1 MIRRRWLGFGIWGLG
16 IWVSLEAAPAV
27 DIGALKDEV
36 AGIRGLAFKK
46 EFAASAIDREGL
58 AKVLAEEL
66 AHEVPPEKLRTT
78 ARVYSLLGLVPEGFD
93 LGKATLEVLTLGV
106 GGIYIPRRTS
116 LYHLSDLS
124 GMALPILAHEVQH
137 ALQDQ
142 HWPITPR
149 DDERKADSDRM
160 LAYHAVVEGDAMAVM
175 AEYAKRNP
183 GTARLAGEELAQQF
197 FNSAKIGEYPPILSE
212 PMTMPYVQGHRFVNR
227 IREKGGWKGV
237 DALLD
242 RPPESTEQILH
253 PEKFLAGDDPP
264 VKVALPDLAPV
275 LGEGWKKTEEDVF
288 GEWMISVAVR
298 ILTDDAVRGLRA
310 AAGWGGD
317 RFALYEK
324 GAGAVL
330 FWGSVWDTERDA
342 LEFADSLGVA
352 FGSAARR
359 WIRHSGKTVFA
370 ALGDTDER
378 RAEAAAKLFEKGVA
392 VK

>member
-1 MIRRRWLGFGIWGLG
+1 MIRRWGLG
-16 IWVSLEAAPAV
+16 ISALSLGASLSAAPAV
-27 DIGALKDEV
+27 DIAALKAEV
-36 AGIRGLAFKK
+36 AEIRGLAFKK

-58 AKVLAEEL
+58 AKILAEEI
-66 AHEVPPEKLRTT
+66 AHEVSPEKLRTT
-78 ARVYSLLGLVPEGFD
+78 ARVYALLGLVPEGFD
-93 LGKATLEVLTLGV
+93 LGKATLEVLALGV
-106 GGIYIPRRTS
+106 GGIYLPRRTA

-124 GMALPILAHEVQH
+124 GMALPILAHEIQH

-149 DDERKADSDRM
+149 DDARKEDSDRV

-175 AEYAKRNP
+175 AEYARRNP
-183 GTARLAGEELAQQF
+183 GTSRLAGEEMGQQF
-197 FNSAKIGEYPPILSE
+197 FNSMKIAEYPPILSE

-264 VKVALPDLAPV
+264 VKVALPDFAPV
-275 LGEGWKKTEEDVF
+275 LGEGWKRTEEDTF

-298 ILTDDAVRGLRA
+298 IRCEDAVRGLRA
-310 AAGWGGD
+310 AGGWGGD

-324 GAGAVL
+324 GDGAVL
-330 FWGSVWDTERDA
+330 FWGSVWDTEKDA
-342 LEFADSLGVA
+342 LEFEEALRAALPEAGIWRSGRSVLAGV
-352 FGSAARR
+352 GPLDAAR
-359 WIRHSGKTVFA
+359 FA
-370 ALGDTDER
+370 AS
-378 RAEAAAKLFEKGVA
+378 AKLFEKGIA